1 MAESDGQGTGHGA
14 GQGTGHGAGQGAAQA
29 SHSTSRSRPGQ
40 RRVTQWMRDYVRL
53 PGIPDEYI
61 AQDGAPRAV
70 WTRFFEAFATLSPA
84 DIERRFGAADRH
96 LREAGVTYRAPG
108 ESAER
113 LWPLSHLPLLI
124 DESEWQQ
131 LSAGIAQRAELLERV
146 LRDLYGEG
154 RLVAEGAIPAAAIA
168 GSSEYLRP
176 VCGLKPPGGRYLSLY
191 AADVGRG
198 PDGRWWVLGD
208 RTQAPSGAGYAL
220 ENRLVLSR
228 AFASLYKSM
237 NVERVAPFF
246 EAFRDSLRAGA
257 DRDEPRIG
265 VLTPGSFSETY
276 FEHATLA
283 RYLGFLLVEGDDL
296 AVSGDRIYIRTV
308 AGLKRLDVLLRRVDS
323 NSLDPLELDASSHL
337 GVPGL
342 IDVLRKDGAVVANMP
357 GSGVLE
363 ARALLGFLPSL
374 SRRFFGEDL
383 KMPHIATWWCGQKA
397 AREEVLSR
405 LDELAIEG
413 AYGPGV
419 PGFASHGPV
428 IASELSAAERG
439 RLVDLINE
447 RGIDFVGQ
455 ELVRLSTM
463 PVWDQGRI
471 TPRPFVLR
479 VFAAATAD
487 GGWTIMPGGF
497 CRIAEKLDARAV
509 SMGDGARAAD
519 VWVVSDKEVSTRTL
533 LPATDTVRIRRI
545 AGVLPS
551 RAADNLFWLGR
562 YLERAE
568 ATLRLVRALGTLQ
581 RDPGKGSSGLTQSAE
596 RIQRMLVAWG
606 AVSQASRTQAARV
619 AAEALQGEERF
630 GSALSLVRSAQRA
643 ATSLRER
650 LSPDAWQVIT
660 EMTGRLAEE
669 VDDDD
674 GVVSAAELTLQELA
688 SFAGLSQE
696 NMNRAAGWRFLK
708 MGHRVERAINTA
720 RFARQFAYDEAS
732 GEDLDVLL
740 TLVDCQITYRS
751 RYLVGPVLAPVRDLV
766 VLDSYNP
773 RSVAFQVEDLNGHI
787 ASLPALKES
796 GLIERPQRLA
806 VALQAMLTTAEAG
819 ALDTKTLFAL
829 EQDLLGLAD
838 AIGSHYFPH
847 GPNASRPEKLTGL
860 A

>member
-1 MAESDGQGTGHGA
+1 MAGDA
-14 GQGTGHGAGQGAAQA
+14 GQGSDQG
-29 SHSTSRSRPGQ
+29 TSQPGKPRPGH
-40 RRVTQWMRDYVRL
+40 RRVAHWTRGYARL

-61 AQDGAPRAV
+61 GQDGTPRAV
-70 WTRFFEAFATLSPA
+70 WTRFFDAFAELTPG
-84 DIERRFGAADRH
+84 DIERRFGSADRH

-108 ESAER
+108 ETAER

-124 DESEWQQ
+124 DEADWQQ
-131 LSAGIAQRAELLERV
+131 LTAGIVQRAQLLELV
-146 LRDLYGEG
+146 LSDLYGEG
-154 RLVAEGAIPAAAIA
+154 RLIAENAVPAAAIA
-168 GSSEYLRP
+168 GSTEYLRA
-176 VCGLKPPGGRYLSLY
+176 VCGIKPPGGRYLNMY

-228 AFASLYKSM
+228 AFTTLYKSM

-246 EAFRDSLRAGA
+246 EAFRDALRASA

-265 VLTPGSFSETY
+265 LLTPGTFSETY

-296 AVSGDRIYIRTV
+296 AVSGDRIHIRTV

-323 NSLDPLELDASSHL
+323 NSLDPLELDASSQL

-342 IDVLRKDGAVVANMP
+342 IDVLRKNGVVVANMP
-357 GSGVLE
+357 GSGVME

-383 KMPHIATWWCGQKA
+383 KMPHIATWWCGQKS

-405 LDELAIEG
+405 LDEVAIEG
-413 AYGPGV
+413 AYGRGV
-419 PGFASHGPV
+419 PGFGRGPV
-428 IASELSAAERG
+428 LASELSASERE
-439 RLVDLINE
+439 RLKSAIND
-447 RGIDFVGQ
+447 RGIDYVGQ
-455 ELVRLSTM
+455 ELVRLSTT

-479 VFAAATAD
+479 VFAAATP

-497 CRIAEKLDARAV
+497 CRIADQLDARAV

-519 VWVVSDKEVSTRTL
+519 VWVVSDKAVSTATL
-533 LPATDTVRIRRI
+533 LPTGDSVRIRRI
-545 AGVLPS
+545 AGWVPS

-568 ATLRLVRALGTLQ
+568 ATLRLVRALGTQ
-581 RDPGKGSSGLTQSAE
+581 RDPGKGSSTVLHSVE
-596 RIQRMLVAWG
+596 RIQRLLVTWG
-606 AVSQASRTQAARV
+606 ATSQATRAQPAKV
-619 AAEALQGEERF
+619 AAEALQSQEKF
-630 GSALSLVRSAQRA
+630 GSALSLLRAAQRT

-660 EMTGRLAEE
+660 EMTERLAEE

-674 GVVSAAELTLQELA
+674 GVVVAAELTLQELA
-688 SFAGLSQE
+688 SFAGLAQE
-696 NMNRAAGWRFLK
+696 NMNRAAGWRFLE
-708 MGHRVERAINTA
+708 MGRRAERAINTV
-720 RFARQFAYDEAS
+720 RFARQFAYDEAGS
-732 GEDLDVLL
+732 EDLDILL

-751 RYLVGPVLAPVRDLV
+751 RYLVGPLLPPVRDLV
-766 VLDSYNP
+766 VLDPYNP
-773 RSVAFQVEDLNGHI
+773 RSVAFQVSALNDHI
-787 ASLPALKES
+787 ASLPTLKEG

-806 VALQAMLTTAEAG
+806 VALQATLTTAEA
-819 ALDTKTLFAL
+819 ADLDTKSLFAI
-829 EQDLLGLAD
+829 EQDLLNLAD

>member
-1 MAESDGQGTGHGA
+1 MAGDGQDSARAGSHGA
-14 GQGTGHGAGQGAAQA
+14 KPRSGNRKVAQW
-29 SHSTSRSRPGQ
+29 T
-40 RRVTQWMRDYVRL
+40 RDYVRL
-53 PGIPDEYI
+53 PDIPDEYL

-70 WTRFFEAFATLSPA
+70 WTRFFDAFAALSPG
-84 DIERRFGAADRH
+84 DIEKRFGSADRH

-108 ESAER
+108 EMADR

-124 DESEWQQ
+124 DETDWQQ
-131 LSAGIAQRAELLERV
+131 LTSGIAQRAELLELV
-146 LRDLYGEG
+146 LADLYGEG

-168 GSSEYLRP
+168 GSTEYLRS
-176 VCGLKPPGGRYLSLY
+176 VCGIKPPGGRYLSMY

-228 AFASLYKSM
+228 AFTSLYKSM

-246 EAFRDSLRAGA
+246 EAFRDSLRASA

-265 VLTPGSFSETY
+265 LLTPGAFSETY

-296 AVSGDRIYIRTV
+296 AVSGDRIHIRTV

-323 NSLDPLELDASSHL
+323 NSLDPLELDASSQL

-342 IDVLRKDGAVVANMP
+342 IDVLRKDGVVVANMP
-357 GSGVLE
+357 GSGVME

-374 SRRFFGEDL
+374 SQRFFGEDL

-405 LDELAIEG
+405 LDEFAIEG
-413 AYGPGV
+413 AYDRGV
-419 PGFASHGPV
+419 PGFGRGPV
-428 IASELSAAERG
+428 LASELSASERE
-439 RLVDLINE
+439 RLKQAISD
-447 RGIDFVGQ
+447 RGIDYVGQ
-455 ELVRLSTM
+455 ELVRLSTT
-463 PVWDQGRI
+463 PVWDNGRI

-479 VFAAATAD
+479 VFATPTPD
-487 GGWTIMPGGF
+487 GWTIMPGGF
-497 CRIAEKLDARAV
+497 CRIADQLDARAV

-519 VWVVSDKEVSTRTL
+519 VWVVSDKAVSTATL
-533 LPATDTVRIRRI
+533 LPAGDTVRIRRI

-568 ATLRLVRALGTLQ
+568 ATLRLVRALGTQ
-581 RDPGKGSSGLTQSAE
+581 RDAGKGAPTVLHSVE
-596 RIQRMLVAWG
+596 RIQRLLVTWG
-606 AVSQASRTQAARV
+606 ATSQASRSQPSKV
-619 AAEALQGEERF
+619 AAEALQAEDRF
-630 GSALSLVRSAQRA
+630 GSALSLVRSAQRT

-660 EMTGRLAEE
+660 EMAERLAHEAE
-669 VDDDD
+669 DDD

-688 SFAGLSQE
+688 SFAGLAQE
-696 NMNRAAGWRFLK
+696 NMNRAAGWRFLE
-708 MGHRVERAINTA
+708 MGRRAERAINTV
-720 RFARQFAYDEAS
+720 RFARQFAYDEAG
-732 GEDLDVLL
+732 GEDLDILL

-751 RYLVGPVLAPVRDLV
+751 RYLVGPLLAPVRDLV
-766 VLDSYNP
+766 VLDPYNP
-773 RSVAFQVEDLNGHI
+773 RSVAFQVTALNDHI
-787 ASLPALKES
+787 AGLPTLREG
-796 GLIERPQRLA
+796 GLIERPHRLA
-806 VALQAMLTTAEAG
+806 VALQAMLTTAEA
-819 ALDTKTLFAL
+819 ASLDTKTLFAL
-829 EQDLLGLAD
+829 EQDLLNLAD

>member
-1 MAESDGQGTGHGA
+1 MVGHA
-14 GQGTGHGAGQGAAQA
+14 GQGSSRASSQGARA
-29 SHSTSRSRPGQ
+29 RPGN
-40 RRVTQWMRDYVRL
+40 RRVAQWTRDYVRL
-53 PGIPDEYI
+53 PGIPDEFI
-61 AQDGAPRAV
+61 APDRAPRAV
-70 WTRFFEAFATLSPA
+70 WSRFFDAFAALTPA
-84 DIERRFGAADRH
+84 EIERRFGSADRH

-108 ESAER
+108 ETADR

-124 DESEWQQ
+124 DETDWQQ
-131 LSAGIAQRAELLERV
+131 LSAGIVQRAQLLELV

-154 RLVAEGAIPAAAIA
+154 RLIAEGAIPAAAIA
-168 GSSEYLRP
+168 GSTEYLRP
-176 VCGLKPPGGRYLSLY
+176 VCGIKPPGGRYLNLY

-228 AFASLYKSM
+228 AFTALYKSM

-265 VLTPGSFSETY
+265 LLTPGQFGETY

-296 AVSGDRIYIRTV
+296 AVSGDRIHIRTV

-323 NSLDPLELDASSHL
+323 NFLDPLELDASSQL
-337 GVPGL
+337 GVPG
-342 IDVLRKDGAVVANMP
+342 VM
-357 GSGVLE
+357 E

-405 LDELAIEG
+405 LDEVAIEG
-413 AYGPGV
+413 AYRRGV
-419 PGFASHGPV
+419 PGFPGHGPV
-428 IASELSAAERG
+428 LAGELSRSERERLKAA
-439 RLVDLINE
+439 IND
-447 RGIDFVGQ
+447 RGIDYVGQ
-455 ELVRLSTM
+455 ELVRLSTT

-479 VFAAATAD
+479 VFAAATPD
-487 GGWTIMPGGF
+487 GWTIMPGGF
-497 CRIAEKLDARAV
+497 CRIADQLDARAV

-519 VWVVSDKEVSTRTL
+519 VWVVSDKTVSTASL
-533 LPATDTVRIRRI
+533 LPPMDTVRIRRI
-545 AGVLPS
+545 AGVVPS

-568 ATLRLVRALGTLQ
+568 ATLRLVRALGTSQ
-581 RDPGKGSSGLTQSAE
+581 RDPGKGPSTVPHSVE
-596 RIQRMLVAWG
+596 RIHRLLVTWG
-606 AVSQASRTQAARV
+606 ATSQASRAQPAKIV
-619 AAEALQGEERF
+619 AEALQAEDKF
-630 GSALSLVRSAQRA
+630 GSALSLLRAAQRT

-660 EMTGRLAEE
+660 EMTERLAEE
-669 VDDDD
+669 VEDDD

-688 SFAGLSQE
+688 SFAGLAQE
-696 NMNRAAGWRFLK
+696 NMNRAAGWRFLE
-708 MGHRVERAINTA
+708 MGRRAERAVNTV
-720 RFARQFAYDEAS
+720 RFGRQFAYDEATP
-732 GEDLDVLL
+732 EDLDVLL

-751 RYLVGPVLAPVRDLV
+751 RYLVGPMLAPVRDLV
-766 VLDSYNP
+766 VLDPYNP
-773 RSVAFQVEDLNGHI
+773 RSVAFQVSALNDHI
-787 ASLPALKES
+787 ASLPTLKEG

-806 VALQAMLTTAEAG
+806 VALQATLTTSEA
-819 ALDTKTLFAL
+819 ASLDTKTLFAL
-829 EQDLLGLAD
+829 EQDLLNLAD
-838 AIGSHYFPH
+838 AIGLHYFPH
-847 GPNASRPEKLTGL
+847 GANASRPEKLTGL